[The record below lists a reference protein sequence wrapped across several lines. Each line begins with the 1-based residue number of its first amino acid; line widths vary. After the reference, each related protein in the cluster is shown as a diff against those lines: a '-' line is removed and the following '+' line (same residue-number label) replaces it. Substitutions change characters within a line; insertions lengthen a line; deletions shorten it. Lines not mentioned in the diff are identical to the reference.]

1 MTSMFLGVNSLYAQ
15 ETPQGT
21 TDVDSELEARLLGE
35 IEEVPEDTY
44 TTLQPPEVPLWI
56 IPFGIVI
63 LAVLVFARWKKSTPI
78 SIGEIRKT
86 SVLPLGREGSLAII
100 EVGTVQGETKRLLI
114 GLHDNSAPRL
124 IVKLDN
130 VENFESFLDR
140 VDVQQSNFSDQSPPE
155 ENLSPNLPEPVLE
168 DRNDLISDLLQAR
181 GFEQYRKAANESS
194 STGISPVQVEEE
206 DEDPWAVNFRM
217 IHNEKSKD
225 E

>member
-1 MTSMFLGVNSLYAQ
+1 MTSMFLGVNSIYAQ
-15 ETPQGT
+15 ETPQAT
-21 TDVDSELEARLLGE
+21 TDAESELESRLLGE
-35 IEEVPEDTY
+35 IEEVPEEY
-44 TTLQPPEVPLWI
+44 TPLEAPEVPLWI
-56 IPFGIVI
+56 IPFGAVI
-63 LAVLVFARWKKSTPI
+63 LALLFFARWKKNTPI

-100 EVGTVQGETKRLLI
+100 EVGTGNGEPKRLLI
-114 GLHDNSAPRL
+114 GMHDNSAPRL
-124 IVKLDN
+124 IIPLDT

-140 VDVQQSNFSDQSPPE
+140 VDVQQSSLLEPKEPQKEDLQSTK
-155 ENLSPNLPEPVLE
+155 EPVLE

-194 STGISPVQVEEE
+194 STGITPVQVEEE